1 VKHLAKYLLERMIVD
16 FENIDLEEV
25 RGLLREEG
33 TQESRAL
40 LAKLVE
46 ERGLDELAIT
56 LADCLKENI
65 RTGVDEASIEEQL
78 VTYSES

>member
-33 TQESRAL
+33 TQGSRAL

-65 RTGVDEASIEEQL
+65 RTGVDESSIEEQL

>member
-78 VTYSES
+78 ITYSES

>member
-65 RTGVDEASIEEQL
+65 RTGVDEASIEDQL